1 MSFDMDFAVPTATE
15 PGGMAGVLM
24 AQVSKTND
32 PKGLGRIT
40 VKFQVKDTLVESDW
54 LQVMSFYGGPDY
66 GAFFLPQPG
75 ESVLVAFV
83 QGNASQPVVLGSLWN
98 GGIKP
103 PVQTAE
109 KQQDVR
115 IIKTKAGKQ
124 LIFDDS
130 KSGQLTLIDE
140 KKNTVT
146 IDTANNRISIE
157 SKGDLSITAAGQLTL
172 KGKSVTI
179 QNGSGS
185 VKIQLTDTGMQA
197 NGGTNMKLSATT
209 IELN

>member
-1 MSFDMDFAVPTATE
+1 MSFDMDFAVSQSAQPA
-15 PGGMAGVLM
+15 GMAGVLM
-24 AQVSKTND
+24 AEVSKTDD

-40 VKFQVKDTLVESDW
+40 VKFQVKGTLVESDW
-54 LQVMSFYGGPDY
+54 LQVMSFYGGADY

-83 QGNASQPVVLGSLWN
+83 QGNLSQPVVLGSLWN

-103 PVQTAE
+103 PVPTTE

-115 IIKTKAGKQ
+115 IIKTKGGKQ

-179 QNGSGS
+179 QNETGS
-185 VKIQLTDTGMQA
+185 VKVQLSNTGMQA
-197 NGGTNMKLSATT
+197 HGGTNMKLSATT